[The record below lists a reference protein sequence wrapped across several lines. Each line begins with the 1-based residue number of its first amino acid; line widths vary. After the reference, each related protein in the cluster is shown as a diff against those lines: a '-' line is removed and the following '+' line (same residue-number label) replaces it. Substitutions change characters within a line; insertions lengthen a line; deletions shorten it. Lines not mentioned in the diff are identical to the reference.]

1 MQSIYKLGSI
11 PKLTHH
17 LSQGKIVATIKKRS
31 AKKTTNLINQ
41 PLDILNFGQ
50 LTKLATC
57 FWAGGTI
64 TIGSIIIPLL
74 FKTLDQITA
83 ATITG
88 QILNIN
94 AYTGMVAC
102 IFIIIGLIIKHQ
114 LYFFKS
120 RKFWYALSSEAILTV
135 NYFGIFPIIANLR
148 TKLADIAHHVIQT
161 TPSFNFW
168 HSLSSGLFVLTGL
181 LAILIVLEK

>member
-1 MQSIYKLGSI
+1 M
-11 PKLTHH
+11 
-17 LSQGKIVATIKKRS
+17 QGKPVTTTKKRNT
-31 AKKTTNLINQ
+31 KKTTNLINQ
-41 PLDILNFGQ
+41 PLDILNFRQ

-57 FWAGGTI
+57 LWAGGTI
-64 TIGSIIIPLL
+64 TIGTIIIPLL
-74 FKTLDQITA
+74 FKALDQITA

-102 IFIIIGLIIKHQ
+102 IFIIIGLMIKHQ
-114 LYFFKS
+114 LHFFKS
-120 RKFWYALSSEAILTV
+120 RKFWYALLSEAILTV

-148 TKLADIAHHVIQT
+148 SKLADMAHHVIQT